1 MLLVNIIHVNTIA
14 MNKIKNIYRTLILLL
29 SLVLVPMEGW
39 GETAVLTKGTDGSYK
54 LDLKNAFLD
63 ANNYY
68 NSYKYKFYRLEFR
81 DNTDKSIS
89 DLSSWV
95 IKYGNPWSANDVSSE
110 TSSNC
115 YLYKNSDNY
124 FFDGNKGQAN
134 QYANNILYFTPPT
147 DVNLEGAKIVL
158 HLSNDKGLLT
168 GATKEQ
174 ATYTYNIR
182 LVENLTDYS
191 IKEGILPADM
201 KVISSRKVV
210 DDANKSISF
219 KLSESGAVY
228 VRWQVLDKNG
238 NALDNVENNLTVE
251 GYTAVKDK
259 MVWTQ
264 FNSWEGDRSQ
274 NNVTFTLPSDKSWD
288 DGCQVVCYWATDKSD
303 GDFYSDGT
311 KAYFFQEPTLS
322 GKCVFSFMSKTA
334 AESATF
340 IPNTSSNVQKNTE
353 IIATTDAS
361 FIISMPNTAKYMRWY
376 VADKDGKVVD
386 ALTPDGSAT
395 ANTYVKKD
403 HYYIWYN
410 SDKEAISNDLKMTFT
425 LPSGSTWTDGYQVIC
440 AWASSS
446 DGSDILYDNNNNYY
460 LLKEPNLS
468 GLYVTTFTTAE
479 QIKSKDLTLSSLSK
493 TAVDESDVYMVN
505 DGIEQVTVTIPKHS
519 VKYVRWQLIDMTTGK
534 TVDAV
539 GEDGNLIL
547 NNSNFTNRKKGSFVY
562 YNATS
567 SSDQSVRQVTF
578 DKSQVTGAG
587 EWSNY
592 QLKAVWTDNV
602 DGIDA
607 PTLDTNPFVVA
618 EPSVLQGAYTVN
630 FKTVAQATAD
640 MKLSSALS
648 SNVISESDNFAVS
661 GSKVTVTVPTHYL
674 RYIRWQVIDKT
685 TGKVIEDLPDGTLSS
700 SSTYNRGKGNV
711 IGYSET
717 SVSNENL
724 RTITFDKSKLSTSGD
739 WKNYQLKAVWTN
751 DVTGMTS
758 YINTDGTR
766 YVVSEPS
773 VMQGVYTVSFADKSA
788 VGTLVTSP
796 DPTTTVKEVDGIL
809 INNLTAGNEVKRINV
824 NLNHKL
830 DEILSALG
838 KSSVSELGNLYIR
851 WTVTDADGNSFK
863 TNGFG
868 ISNKKYNDFNNNKY
882 FNVLT
887 KAPSS
892 ELSDLLKVS
901 FAPTSELYTFD
912 ITNVTNISCV
922 ITDDIEGLTETDG
935 IVTKEPT
942 SLKLKYQVNIVDPTK
957 VPFRHYKGYANADG
971 DYEVI
976 DASKGQL
983 RQKTYTWEYT
993 YPVAEGESIPLT
1005 LPLENYATK
1014 GNPLEP
1020 LGYFRWYNYDTDMA
1034 SEHLQADNTTGESSL
1049 IRYQHVLTD
1058 EFGKSK
1064 GIFAYNMPEN
1074 TNAWQG
1080 NVGVFYTRPNDTS
1093 WEGET
1098 IACDVSRYVDGID
1111 ETGTYMDHESTLSIR
1126 YIFHLIPA
1134 KQMADM
1140 EKDFL
1145 TNSENDLTYEDN
1157 KNVTVGFAN
1166 AMSTMTLRINMKPT
1180 MYYFYP
1186 MINPK
1191 HHVYFPTGQSD
1202 RDIVA
1207 KDFGRDLKHAT
1218 KVIWR
1223 IYNGDKDRYF
1233 DSESNVANFPRFFDV
1248 NQNLLNNA
1256 NTWKNLD
1263 GNSVSDK
1270 ITFKYGDHFSVVA
1283 YAVDESDNSS
1293 CPIANFNCRFFG
1305 FHPMMDSEM
1314 GNEEIQRKISYLRDN
1329 YNRVAMV
1336 SFDDDSPEQT
1346 VSAPTN
1352 DMDNQSEHPSDWSK
1366 RNYGFVY
1373 KNLMSKSAAYTGNP
1387 TYYDPMHSP
1396 LHGEYGIYKTANVP
1410 GISSGSD
1417 KYKWYD
1423 GSELH
1428 DRTWELTG
1436 GSQTGSFLYVDAS
1449 DESRTIA
1456 SAEFT
1461 ASLCTGQQMAF
1472 SAYVA
1477 DMTSAQTYPQLMF
1490 KLYGLVGNQKVL
1502 LHNFSSGDFETNRDS
1517 YNKGKWYQ
1525 VYGQITIQKE
1535 SHAEQYDKFRIEI
1548 DNYSEGT
1555 QGADYA
1561 VDDIRI
1567 YLKPAKVEVFQD
1579 RPACGENG
1587 VANVKLKIR
1596 AIHETLNAIL
1606 NHTNTKIH
1614 FRFVEEDGT
1623 PIKETGLYNYN
1634 LDGAEKAMPDGYA
1647 SVDVYDSETDCKSH
1661 TIDGVNMIETDA
1673 YGETYIILA
1682 NHKFG
1687 LKAGKKYYVSVCA
1700 DSDPNA
1706 PNAQWGKPSDVCSI
1720 YSDLFELIGQTP
1732 AIIDSKGNVI
1742 TDYRV
1747 DCADPNPSVKLK
1759 GSLTTIDPKTGAKI
1773 MLTDVPFYWYID
1785 QKTTPYNSTASNEIT
1800 IPVRD
1805 INYGAHT
1812 IYMKPAPNG
1821 TNADGE
1827 DVYTTPDGVS
1837 YLLCNEAV
1845 PVPLRI
1851 AKDGPQLNFGFNDVY
1866 YPFNDAT
1873 YKSALRIGLPQI
1885 KKLLEQNKTNSS
1897 KGYLQVPLHSASYK
1911 TGVEDKTLTFI
1922 DDSKTGANSAEVYV
1936 ATTNDPLWDASL
1948 LNKPVATLKSDHI
1961 GEVGTATQATLDLL
1975 FSHDVLDKFHEGY
1988 YYDLRF
1994 VFEQKAAAT
2003 GGTSCPGEAYLKVKI
2018 VPEFIT
2024 WTPTANGGMNANWNN
2039 DDNWHRSSS
2048 TELYDDKYTNYLAY
2062 GSSMSGTPA
2071 SAKDIPTL
2079 NSYVPMKFTKVTVV
2093 NLNGKPFPDLGN
2105 IVYRQ
2110 ENGIA
2115 TKLNNAKGDVATT
2128 YIQYDIM
2135 AFWDEADA
2143 NKGLDTEGNLKCEKF
2158 YGNTCHQIYF
2168 KPQGE
2173 LRDQCY
2179 LVYDKAWVEKELVP
2193 NKWYTMASPLQYI
2206 YAGDMYVPASNGRQE
2221 TKAFTDINFDTNVNS
2236 RSKYPVY
2243 QRAWMKSDVKEI
2255 TPKGDYSASH
2265 YPDGTAPSDVDMNLG
2280 YWSHVYNKV
2289 DESYSS
2295 DGTFGGFSIKAGNAL
2310 LPKDQTKNALL
2321 RLPKEDT
2328 SYQYFDYDGSTT
2340 SGGKSVQVG
2349 KAGHGKLLVAF
2360 NNDEKHLA
2368 EKTQSLGDDNTSG
2381 FYLVANPYTCSISM
2395 AKFFEA
2401 NTGLQNAIWIVENGE
2416 VKAISSTELGKQ
2428 NYAIQPTQSFFV
2440 KKNAGAAIREVRF
2453 TSTMCVDRTITPGL
2467 LMASD
2472 YVKTVE
2478 VETENSNGQ
2487 TSKARIALRQ
2497 EASADYDDEEDVD
2510 LLYDQNLKDIPQVY
2524 TVAGNEAVAVN
2535 AVPELSWIPLG
2546 IVSQQAEEVSL
2557 TLKGVNK
2564 LDAPVYLYDAASASF
2579 TELHDGEAVKVKAGD
2594 HGRYFLT
2601 QTRTVTSIDR
2611 IEAEEQNAP
2620 VKVYSPAAG
2629 MIVVSALNGEKLGR
2643 VEVFTLDGKRVHS
2656 YQLPDKQRMILRVPS
2671 GVYIV
2676 KASTQSCAQ
2685 AKGLKVA
2692 VR

>member
-1 MLLVNIIHVNTIA
+1 
-14 MNKIKNIYRTLILLL
+14 
-29 SLVLVPMEGW
+29 
-39 GETAVLTKGTDGSYK
+39 
-54 LDLKNAFLD
+54 
-63 ANNYY
+63 
-68 NSYKYKFYRLEFR
+68 
-81 DNTDKSIS
+81 
-89 DLSSWV
+89 
-95 IKYGNPWSANDVSSE
+95 
-110 TSSNC
+110 
-115 YLYKNSDNY
+115 
-124 FFDGNKGQAN
+124 
-134 QYANNILYFTPPT
+134 
-147 DVNLEGAKIVL
+147 
-158 HLSNDKGLLT
+158 
-168 GATKEQ
+168 
-174 ATYTYNIR
+174 
-182 LVENLTDYS
+182 
-191 IKEGILPADM
+191 
-201 KVISSRKVV
+201 
-210 DDANKSISF
+210 
-219 KLSESGAVY
+219 
-228 VRWQVLDKNG
+228 
-238 NALDNVENNLTVE
+238 
-251 GYTAVKDK
+251 
-259 MVWTQ
+259 
-264 FNSWEGDRSQ
+264 
-274 NNVTFTLPSDKSWD
+274 
-288 DGCQVVCYWATDKSD
+288 
-303 GDFYSDGT
+303 
-311 KAYFFQEPTLS
+311 
-322 GKCVFSFMSKTA
+322 
-334 AESATF
+334 
-340 IPNTSSNVQKNTE
+340 
-353 IIATTDAS
+353 
-361 FIISMPNTAKYMRWY
+361 
-376 VADKDGKVVD
+376 
-386 ALTPDGSAT
+386 
-395 ANTYVKKD
+395 
-403 HYYIWYN
+403 
-410 SDKEAISNDLKMTFT
+410 
-425 LPSGSTWTDGYQVIC
+425 
-440 AWASSS
+440 
-446 DGSDILYDNNNNYY
+446 
-460 LLKEPNLS
+460 
-468 GLYVTTFTTAE
+468 
-479 QIKSKDLTLSSLSK
+479 
-493 TAVDESDVYMVN
+493 
-505 DGIEQVTVTIPKHS
+505 
-519 VKYVRWQLIDMTTGK
+519 
-534 TVDAV
+534 
-539 GEDGNLIL
+539 
-547 NNSNFTNRKKGSFVY
+547 
-562 YNATS
+562 
-567 SSDQSVRQVTF
+567 
-578 DKSQVTGAG
+578 
-587 EWSNY
+587 
-592 QLKAVWTDNV
+592 
-602 DGIDA
+602 
-607 PTLDTNPFVVA
+607 
-618 EPSVLQGAYTVN
+618 
-630 FKTVAQATAD
+630 
-640 MKLSSALS
+640 
-648 SNVISESDNFAVS
+648 
-661 GSKVTVTVPTHYL
+661 
-674 RYIRWQVIDKT
+674 
-685 TGKVIEDLPDGTLSS
+685 
-700 SSTYNRGKGNV
+700 
-711 IGYSET
+711 
-717 SVSNENL
+717 
-724 RTITFDKSKLSTSGD
+724 
-739 WKNYQLKAVWTN
+739 
-751 DVTGMTS
+751 
-758 YINTDGTR
+758 
-766 YVVSEPS
+766 
-773 VMQGVYTVSFADKSA
+773 
-788 VGTLVTSP
+788 
-796 DPTTTVKEVDGIL
+796 
-809 INNLTAGNEVKRINV
+809 
-824 NLNHKL
+824 
-830 DEILSALG
+830 
-838 KSSVSELGNLYIR
+838 
-851 WTVTDADGNSFK
+851 
-863 TNGFG
+863 
-868 ISNKKYNDFNNNKY
+868 
-882 FNVLT
+882 
-887 KAPSS
+887 
-892 ELSDLLKVS
+892 
-901 FAPTSELYTFD
+901 
-912 ITNVTNISCV
+912 
-922 ITDDIEGLTETDG
+922 
-935 IVTKEPT
+935 
-942 SLKLKYQVNIVDPTK
+942 
-957 VPFRHYKGYANADG
+957 
-971 DYEVI
+971 
-976 DASKGQL
+976 
-983 RQKTYTWEYT
+983 
-993 YPVAEGESIPLT
+993 
-1005 LPLENYATK
+1005 
-1014 GNPLEP
+1014 
-1020 LGYFRWYNYDTDMA
+1020 
-1034 SEHLQADNTTGESSL
+1034 
-1049 IRYQHVLTD
+1049 
-1058 EFGKSK
+1058 
-1064 GIFAYNMPEN
+1064 
-1074 TNAWQG
+1074 
-1080 NVGVFYTRPNDTS
+1080 
-1093 WEGET
+1093 
-1098 IACDVSRYVDGID
+1098 
-1111 ETGTYMDHESTLSIR
+1111 
-1126 YIFHLIPA
+1126 
-1134 KQMADM
+1134 MADM

-2206 YAGDMYVPASNGRQE
+2206 YAGDMYVPAKDGRQE
-2221 TKAFTDINFDTNVNS
+2221 TKAFTDINFDDKAADGTSDVYS

-2243 QRAWMKSDVKEI
+2243 QRAWMKSGVEEI
-2255 TPKGDYSASH
+2255 TPESYPASH
-2265 YPDGTAPSDVDMNLG
+2265 YPEGAKTDDMNLNLG

-2289 DESYSS
+2289 DERYAA
-2295 DGTFGGFSIKAGNAL
+2295 DGTTFGGFAIKAGNAL
-2310 LPKDQTKNALL
+2310 LPKRPTDGTPLPNAIL

-2328 SYQYFDYDGSTT
+2328 NYQYFDYDGKTT
-2340 SGGKSVQVG
+2340 SGNKSAAVEKG
-2349 KAGHGKLLVAF
+2349 TGHGKLLVAF

-2368 EKTQSLGDDNTSG
+2368 EMTQNLGTDNNSG
-2381 FYLVANPYTCSISM
+2381 FYLVANPYTCSISLK
-2395 AKFFEA
+2395 KFFEV
-2401 NTGLQNAIWIVENGE
+2401 NTGLQNAVWLIEGDAVRS
-2416 VKAISSTELGKQ
+2416 VSSKDLSSKDFV
-2428 NYAIQPTQSFFV
+2428 IQPTQSFFV
-2440 KKNAGAAIREVRF
+2440 KKSDTSVSEVKF
-2453 TSTMCVDRTITPGL
+2453 TSAMYVDRLISQGFII
-2467 LMASD
+2467 ASD
-2472 YVKTVE
+2472 YLKDVNVSAQNAK
-2478 VETENSNGQ
+2478 GQ
-2487 TSKARIALRQ
+2487 TSKARIAVRE
-2497 EASADYDDEEDVD
+2497 EASDDYDEQEDVD
-2510 LLYDQNLKDIPQVY
+2510 LLCDLNLKDVPQVY
-2524 TVAGNEAVAVN
+2524 TVAGSQAVAVN
-2535 AVPELSWIPLG
+2535 ATPKIEWMPMGVIMENGEKNERVNLDF
-2546 IVSQQAEEVSL
+2546 
-2557 TLKGVNK
+2557 KGVAK
-2564 LDAPVYLYDAASASF
+2564 LDAPLYLYDAANGQY
-2579 TELHDGEAVKVKAGD
+2579 TELQDGNEVSIQVNE

-2601 QTRTVTSIDR
+2601 QTRGTTGIQQ
-2611 IEAEEQNAP
+2611 IEAEAESNQL
-2620 VKVYSPAAG
+2620 KVYSPAAG

-2643 VEVFTLDGKRVHS
+2643 VEVFTLDGKMVHS
-2656 YQLPDKQRMILRVPS
+2656 YQLPNKQRMILRVPS

-2685 AKGLKVA
+2685 AKGQKVA

>member
-29 SLVLVPMEGW
+29 SLVLMPLEGW
-39 GETAVLTKGTDGSYK
+39 GETAVLTKDADGSYK

-68 NSYKYKFYRLEFR
+68 NSYKYKYFFI
-81 DNTDKSIS
+81 DFIDKAGIQLDLTTLSIKANQ
-89 DLSSWV
+89 WGPV
-95 IKYGNPWSANDVSSE
+95 IGTSPNSTTYYYYCNKRVYFDGSQGQATQYGNN
-110 TSSNC
+110 NC
-115 YLYKNSDNY
+115 
-124 FFDGNKGQAN
+124 
-134 QYANNILYFTPPT
+134 LYFTPPT

-158 HLSNDKGLLT
+158 HLSNDEGLLT
-168 GATKEQ
+168 DATKEQ

-182 LVENLTDYS
+182 LAENLTDYS
-191 IKEGILPADM
+191 VKEASEPTN
-201 KVISSRKVV
+201 VISKKSVV
-210 DDANKSISF
+210 DQNNAQARV
-219 KLSESGAVY
+219 KLDINDVKY
-228 VRWQVLDKNG
+228 MRWQVLDKDGSVINSVSS
-238 NALDNVENNLTVE
+238 LLTGE
-251 GYTAVKDK
+251 TATNYQVVKDK
-259 MVWTQ
+259 YVWAK
-264 FNSWEGDRSQ
+264 FDNWEPNNIAQESDRT
-274 NNVTFTLPSDKSWD
+274 VTFNLPSGKTWD
-288 DGCQVVCYWATDKSD
+288 DGYQVVCYWATDKSD
-303 GDFYSDGT
+303 GDFYSDGS

-334 AESATF
+334 AESAPFT
-340 IPNTSSNVQKNTE
+340 PNISSNVQKTTE
-353 IIATTDAS
+353 IRATTDAS
-361 FIISMPNTAKYMRWY
+361 FTISMPNTAKYMRWY
-376 VADKDGKVVD
+376 VADKDGNVVDKID

-403 HYYIWYN
+403 NYYIWYN
-410 SDKEAISNDLKMTFT
+410 SDKETSSNDLKMTFT
-425 LPSGSTWTDGYQVIC
+425 LPSGKSWTDGYQVIC

-446 DGSDILYDNNNNYY
+446 AGSDILYDNSNNYY

-468 GLYVTTFTTAE
+468 GLYVTAFTTAE
-479 QIKSKDLTLSSLSK
+479 QIKSKDLTLSSLAK

-519 VKYVRWQLIDMTTGK
+519 VKYVRWQLIDMTTSK
-534 TVDAV
+534 IVDAV

-547 NNSNFTNRKKGSFVY
+547 NNSYFTNRKKGSFVY

-567 SSDQSVRQVTF
+567 SSDSPVRQITF
-578 DKSQVTGAG
+578 DKSQISGAG

-607 PTLDTNPFVVA
+607 PTLDTKPFVVA

-648 SNVISESDNFAVS
+648 SNVINESDNFAVS

-685 TGKVIEDLPDGTLSS
+685 TGKVIEDLPEGTLSS
-700 SSTYNRGKGNV
+700 SSTYNRGNGNV

-724 RTITFDKSKLSTSGD
+724 RTITFDKSKLNTPGD

-758 YINTDGTR
+758 YIKTDGTR
-766 YVVSEPS
+766 YIVSEPS

-788 VGTLVTSP
+788 VGTLVTSTE
-796 DPTTTVKEVDGIL
+796 PTVVKYVDGIL
-809 INNLTAGNEVKRINV
+809 INNAKKQINI

-830 DEILSALG
+830 DEILSVLG

-851 WTVTDADGNSFK
+851 WTVTDADGNSFT
-863 TNGFG
+863 TNGLG
-868 ISNKKYNDFNNNKY
+868 ISSKKYNDFDNNKY

-887 KAPSS
+887 KDPSS

-901 FAPTSELYTFD
+901 FAPD
-912 ITNVTNISCV
+912 ITKVTNISCV
-922 ITDDIEGLTETDG
+922 ITDDIEGLTETEG

-942 SLKLKYQVNIVDPTK
+942 SLKLKYLVNIVDPTN

-993 YPVAEGESIPLT
+993 YPVEVGKPVPLT
-1005 LPLENYATK
+1005 LPMEDFDGVATH
-1014 GNPLEP
+1014 GHAGLEP
-1020 LGYFRWYNYDTDMA
+1020 LGYYRWYNYDTDEA
-1034 SEHLQADNTTGESSL
+1034 SANIKADNQDTNYLQEIS
-1049 IRYQHVLTD
+1049 D
-1058 EFGKSK
+1058 EK
-1064 GIFAYNMPEN
+1064 GNKKGLLAYNLGKINP
-1074 TNAWQG
+1074 WQG
-1080 NVGVFYTRPNDTS
+1080 NLGVNYTRPDDDN
-1093 WEGET
+1093 WKGET

-1145 TNSENDLTYEDN
+1145 THSDNDLTYEDN

-1166 AMSTMTLRINMKPT
+1166 AMSTMTLRINMKPN

-1186 MINPK
+1186 MKTPN

-1207 KDFGRDLKHAT
+1207 DDFGPDLKQAT

-1233 DSESNVANFPRFFDV
+1233 DSESNVREFPRFFDV
-1248 NQNLLNNA
+1248 SLNLLNSA
-1256 NTWKNLD
+1256 SAWKDLD
-1263 GNSVSDK
+1263 GNSVTGN
-1270 ITFKYGDHFSVVA
+1270 ITFNYGDHFSVVA
-1283 YAVDESDNSS
+1283 YAVADDNSS

-1314 GNEEIQRKISYLRDN
+1314 GNDEIQRKISYLEEN
-1329 YNRVAMV
+1329 YNCVAMV
-1336 SFDDDSPEQT
+1336 SFDNDSPEQT
-1346 VSAPTN
+1346 VSPPTN

-1373 KNLMSKSAAYTGNP
+1373 KSLLSKSAQSGAQ
-1387 TYYDPMHSP
+1387 YYDPMHSP

-1410 GISSGSD
+1410 GVSTNSD
-1417 KYKWYD
+1417 KYLWHYT
-1423 GSELH
+1423 GTELH

-1436 GSQTGSFLYVDAS
+1436 GSQTGSFLYIDAS

-1456 SAEFT
+1456 SAEFN

-1477 DMTSAQTYPQLMF
+1477 DITGAQTMPQLMF

-1502 LHNFSSGDFETNRDS
+1502 LHNFSSGDFESNRDS
-1517 YNKGKWYQ
+1517 QEKGKWYQ
-1525 VYGQITIQKE
+1525 VYGKITIQKE

-1587 VANVKLKIR
+1587 EGKVKLKIR

-1606 NHTNTKIH
+1606 NHKDTKIH

-1623 PIKETGLYNYN
+1623 PVTETGLYDYT

-1647 SVDVYDSETDCKSH
+1647 SVDVYDSEADCKSH

-1732 AIIDSKGNVI
+1732 AIIDNEGNVI

-1759 GSLTTIDPKTGAKI
+1759 GSLTTINPKTGAKI

-1800 IPVRD
+1800 IPVSD
-1805 INYGAHT
+1805 IKYGAHT

-1821 TNADGE
+1821 KNADGE
-1827 DVYTTPDGVS
+1827 DVYTTTDGVS
-1837 YLLCNEAV
+1837 YLLCDEAV

-1897 KGYLQVPLHSASYK
+1897 EGYLQVPLHSASYK

-1922 DDSKTGANSAEVYV
+1922 DDSKTGANTSADVYV
-1936 ATTNDPLWDASL
+1936 ATTNDPLWNKTGATL
-1948 LNKPVATLKSDHI
+1948 LSAPVAKLKSTEI

-1975 FSHDVLDKFHEGY
+1975 FLKDVLDNFHEGY

-2048 TELYDDKYTNYLAY
+2048 TELHDNEYHDYQAY
-2062 GSSMSGTPA
+2062 GSTSGIT
-2071 SAKDIPTL
+2071 AKVDIPTQ

-2135 AFWDEADA
+2135 AYWDEAVAD
-2143 NKGLDTEGNLKCEKF
+2143 KGLDTDGNLKCEKF

-2179 LVYDKAWVEKELVP
+2179 LVYDKAWVEKELEP

-2236 RSKYPVY
+2236 RSKYPIY

-2255 TPKGDYSASH
+2255 SPKGDYSASH

-2289 DESYSS
+2289 DESYAA

-2310 LPKDQTKNALL
+2310 LPKKPADGSKLPNALL
-2321 RLPKEDT
+2321 RLPKADT
-2328 SYQYFDYDGSTT
+2328 SYQYYDYDGTTT
-2340 SGGKSVQVG
+2340 SGGTSVQIG

-2368 EKTQSLGDDNTSG
+2368 EMTQSLGTDNTSG

-2395 AKFFEA
+2395 AKFFDG
-2401 NTGLQNAIWIVENGE
+2401 NSGLQKAIWIVENGE

-2440 KKNAGAAIREVRF
+2440 KKNAGTTREVRF

-2467 LMASD
+2467 VMASD
-2472 YVKTVE
+2472 YDKSLEAT
-2478 VETENSNGQ
+2478 TENSSGQ
-2487 TSKARIALRQ
+2487 QSRARIALRP
-2497 EASADYDDEEDVD
+2497 EASADYDDQEDVD

-2557 TLKGVNK
+2557 TLKGVSK

-2601 QTRTVTSIDR
+2601 QTRTSTGIDR
-2611 IEAEEQNAP
+2611 MEAEEQSAP

-2629 MIVVSALNGEKLGR
+2629 MIVVSALGGEKLDR
-2643 VEVFTLDGKRVHS
+2643 VQVFTLDGKMVHS

-2685 AKGLKVA
+2685 AKGQKIA